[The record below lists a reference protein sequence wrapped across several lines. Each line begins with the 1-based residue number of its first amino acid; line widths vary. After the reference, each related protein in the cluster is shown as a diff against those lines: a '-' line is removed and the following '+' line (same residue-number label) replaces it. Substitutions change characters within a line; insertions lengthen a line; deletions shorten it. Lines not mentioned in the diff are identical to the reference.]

1 MKGIWVLFQM
11 RYGSLICSKE
21 WLSDRPKWRGM
32 LADPGATQPKQ
43 EAKQQKTTVLEWCEN
58 KGLPQL
64 SDCHLAVCWSWG
76 GYYTSS
82 ERGHPRL
89 SADIWIL
96 TFDQLIGI
104 LWSYFEMLRGLANM
118 LNILVCHL
126 PIFRR
131 SNDYHIPFESE
142 DKELSVNSKCYHIP
156 LNTSFFW
163 LDS

>member
-104 LWSYFEMLRGLANM
+104 LWPYFGVWLGSANHPLHFGLSLCNLLLRIRLPYGIWKGTSLAF
-118 LNILVCHL
+118 IWG
-126 PIFRR
+126 I
-131 SNDYHIPFESE
+131 E
-142 DKELSVNSKCYHIP
+142 D
-156 LNTSFFW
+156 
-163 LDS
+163 